1 MLFLAVLAMP
11 IGYYTLLRFLVTISA
26 GIIFWQHY
34 KASNKTLMVLFGI
47 TVLIFNPINPIYP
60 IYLINKNIWIPIDL
74 ICGILFLHQIL
85 IYKTERSKE
94 TVELKQNS

>member
-11 IGYYTLLRFLVTISA
+11 IGYYTLLRFLVSISA

-34 KASNKTLMVLFGI
+34 KASNNTLMVLFGI
-47 TVLIFNPINPIYP
+47 TVLIFNPIIP
-60 IYLINKNIWIPIDL
+60 IYLMNKNIWIPIDL

-85 IYKTERSKE
+85 IYKTERSKK